1 MSERRRPTLGQH
13 FLASGRYCRRIV
25 DSLGLGADDL
35 VIEIGAGRGALTGL
49 LRERAARVVAI
60 ELDTTLAELLED
72 KFRADAK
79 VEIIRADILA
89 VDFAAICRRYGAD
102 QCYVVG
108 NLPYYITSPIIE
120 RLRIFRRA
128 IRGMALLVQREVAD
142 RLVAAPGRRDYGYL
156 SVSVQLFSQP
166 RVLFAIPPGAF
177 SPPPKV
183 QSALVEFKMT
193 PRFPEMSVAQE
204 ERFLE
209 FVKLCFAHKRK
220 SLTNN
225 LSAIISRQR
234 VGEELERLG
243 LSSTV
248 RAEQLTLQQF
258 GKVFQWK
265 TRSMENGPW

>member
-1 MSERRRPTLGQH
+1 MPQRRRPRLGQH
-13 FLASGRYCRRIV
+13 FLTGSHYCKRIV
-25 DSLGLGADDL
+25 SSLGLGAGDL

-49 LRERAARVVAI
+49 LRERAGRVVAI
-60 ELDTTLAELLED
+60 EVDRSLAAKLEEQ
-72 KFRADAK
+72 FRADAQ

-89 VDFAAICRRYGAD
+89 VDFADICRRHGAD

-108 NLPYYITSPIIE
+108 NLPYYITSPIID
-120 RLRIFRRA
+120 RLRNFRRA

-166 RVLFAIPPGAF
+166 RVLFTIPPGAF

-225 LSAIISRQR
+225 LSAIISRQG

-248 RAEQLTLQQF
+248 RAEQLTLEQF
-258 GKVFQWK
+258 GKLFECATGK
-265 TRSMENGPW
+265 MENGPW